1 MIENNRIKK
10 QRDGY
15 YIIMDKNQKDVLKI
29 DKKYFNLE
37 KIEKIRFSKKDEQR
51 VYTVEDKKL
60 IEDIMDKINFGKF
73 VYDEDISEIEQDI
86 TVTIFNSSNLLT
98 ITLSKDDK
106 NAVLDY
112 NDKKFLVTVD
122 EEFYDFIYDLYDKIS
137 S

>member
-1 MIENNRIKK
+1 M
-10 QRDGY
+10 
-15 YIIMDKNQKDVLKI
+15 
-29 DKKYFNLE
+29 E

-106 NAVLDY
+106 NAILDY